1 MNRLKNRIDPF
12 FYRIF
17 VLAGIG
23 VFLYILYLL
32 RIEIIPFVAAFL
44 VAYMLN
50 PVVTWLQKK
59 FHMRRWLSILLI
71 YAVIALLIA
80 GLLWWL
86 LPLVW
91 QQIQSAWKYLPTI
104 IDYYNNTVRGWVT
117 QHSPVKLPA
126 LQVRDMS
133 MGMVEYLKTNYNITD
148 AGSLFSY
155 LFTSGMGFIN
165 VATFVVLI
173 PILAFYF
180 LFNWRERLTAWEIA
194 IPRFCY
200 PKVMQIVHESDE
212 ALMAF
217 LKGQF
222 LVMIILGIVYAVQ
235 LQLIGL
241 SVGIIIG
248 MAAGLASFVPYLGFT
263 TGFIAAMIAG
273 FFQFGM
279 DWTHLGMII
288 GAFIIGQAI
297 EGYVLQPLLL
307 GDKIG
312 LSALWVIFAVLA
324 GGSLLGIVGMLIALP
339 SAAVL
344 NVLCRHAYQ
353 AYLDSN
359 FYKGDPQLGLFSAT
373 NLQEIKQEIEAKQA
387 QEALAEAQKREH
399 GFLAKLKAMF

>member
-1 MNRLKNRIDPF
+1 MLKDRIDPF

-17 VLAGIG
+17 VLAGMVI
-23 VFLYILYLL
+23 FLYAVYLL
-32 RIEIIPFVAAFL
+32 RAEIAPFIAAFIF
-44 VAYMLN
+44 AYILN
-50 PVVTWLQKK
+50 PVVTRLQKR
-59 FHMRRWLSILLI
+59 FHMRRWLAILLI
-71 YAVIALLIA
+71 YTLITVVIG

-86 LPLVW
+86 LPLIW
-91 QQIQSAWKYLPTI
+91 QQIQSAWKYFPTVI
-104 IDYYNNTVRGWVT
+104 EYYNNTVRGWVT

-126 LQVRDMS
+126 LQVKDMS
-133 MGMVEYLKTNYNITD
+133 MGLMDYLKQNYNITD
-148 AGSLFSY
+148 AKSLFSY
-155 LFTSGMGFIN
+155 VFTSGMGVIN

-180 LFNWRERLTAWEIA
+180 LFNWQERLRSWEIA

-200 PKVMQIVHESDE
+200 PNVIKIVHESDE

-241 SVGIIIG
+241 NVGIIIG
-248 MAAGLASFVPYLGFT
+248 MVAGLASFVPYLGFT

-279 DWTHLGMII
+279 DWTHLGMIV

-324 GGSLLGIVGMLIALP
+324 GGSLFGIVGMLVALP
-339 SAAVL
+339 SAAVI

-353 AYLDSN
+353 AYLESN
-359 FYKGDPQLGLFSAT
+359 LYKGDPQLDLFSA
-373 NLQEIKQEIEAKQA
+373 NELLEIKQEMQAKEAEKTRQ
-387 QEALAEAQKREH
+387 EAQKREH